1 MNHRNRR
8 KVGSVGPDR
17 SEVVVES
24 LWFIASFSFLKN
36 KTVTGR
42 EEGDE
47 KRQEKGWNGLLEG
60 GRKAIR

>member
-1 MNHRNRR
+1 M
-8 KVGSVGPDR
+8 GSVGPDR

-24 LWFIASFSFLKN
+24 LWFIASFSFLMN

-60 GRKAIR
+60 GRKAIQ